1 MAIFSMNI
9 SIVSKSNGKS
19 AVNSSA
25 YIHRSKFKS
34 ESFGETFDYSRY
46 KQDEPIHSEI
56 LLPKNA
62 PSKFQNPQELWN
74 SVELVEKNSNAQ
86 LSRRIILALPA
97 ELSADENKSLL
108 RDYVQSTFV
117 DEGMCADMAIHFDQ
131 HNPHAHILLT
141 TRPLTEKGAWGS
153 KERKTYALDE
163 LGKRIP
169 ILDGQGNQKIGSHGR
184 KMWKRELTEST
195 NWNNPKNAEIWRE
208 KWANTCNERLKEF
221 NTSIDHRSYKRQ
233 GLNIEPTI
241 HAGYSRIR
249 QKFNRTVMKSRDLMN
264 GMVEELKVLK
274 TQILAFVNEPEINY
288 IDTFPADW
296 TQLDIDHYCCDRD
309 IAWSLRVQAL
319 NYDGV
324 EPDEEYYLE
333 FCKEY
338 APTPE
343 NLAKWKE
350 RNERE
355 QQEKLDREQSE
366 FQKRMLEQRPAEQ
379 SEKEKI
385 SEFTSKKLQ
394 RSRDDDFEI

>member
-153 KERKTYALDE
+153 KERKPIATSCSQIATISDSCVVKDYYAE
-163 LGKRIP
+163 KVE
-169 ILDGQGNQKIGSHGR
+169 Q
-184 KMWKRELTEST
+184 
-195 NWNNPKNAEIWRE
+195 WR
-208 KWANTCNERLKEF
+208 T
-221 NTSIDHRSYKRQ
+221 
-233 GLNIEPTI
+233 
-241 HAGYSRIR
+241 
-249 QKFNRTVMKSRDLMN
+249 
-264 GMVEELKVLK
+264 
-274 TQILAFVNEPEINY
+274 
-288 IDTFPADW
+288 
-296 TQLDIDHYCCDRD
+296 
-309 IAWSLRVQAL
+309 
-319 NYDGV
+319 
-324 EPDEEYYLE
+324 
-333 FCKEY
+333 
-338 APTPE
+338 
-343 NLAKWKE
+343 
-350 RNERE
+350 
-355 QQEKLDREQSE
+355 
-366 FQKRMLEQRPAEQ
+366 
-379 SEKEKI
+379 
-385 SEFTSKKLQ
+385 
-394 RSRDDDFEI
+394 